1 ERLGVSGVFAAAAAG
16 LVCGHFWSYA
26 LGAKSRLQAVAV
38 WDTLD
43 FLLNA
48 VLFLL
53 LGLQLPVVLA
63 ESGARDRGRLLA
75 VGLGIS
81 VVAIALRLGWMF
93 AGAVLAHLRSRET
106 PLRANVIA
114 LLAWWGRRGVLSVAT
129 ALAVPATLAGGAPF
143 PGRAEILFYAFS
155 VIVVTLVVQGLPL
168 PWIIRWLDIPRDEPR
183 HEED

>member
-1 ERLGVSGVFAAAAAG
+1 
-16 LVCGHFWSYA
+16 
-26 LGAKSRLQAVAV
+26 
-38 WDTLD
+38 
-43 FLLNA
+43 LNA
-48 VLFLL
+48 VRFLL

-114 LLAWWGRRGVLSVAT
+114 LLGWSGMRGVLSLAT

-183 HEED
+183 HEEDALARARTARAARDRLDELMADGDELTRELAAEMRDAQER